1 MNNDLITY
9 ESNLQDRVNSAS
21 QSSALRQSI
30 TTQKNKTSNKIQR
43 VQFTL
48 YDSVNN
54 SMVATRPISPRENEG
69 PKGVKTAQIDIT
81 GDSINPT
88 ENFMKN
94 ELVRFKQKMQDTT
107 GQNSLNNK
115 SARGRNFGL
124 RRDYYT

>member
-1 MNNDLITY
+1 MSMNNDLITY

-30 TTQKNKTSNKIQR
+30 MTQKNKTSNKIQR

-69 PKGVKTAQIDIT
+69 PKGVKTA
-81 GDSINPT
+81 
-88 ENFMKN
+88 
-94 ELVRFKQKMQDTT
+94 
-107 GQNSLNNK
+107 
-115 SARGRNFGL
+115 
-124 RRDYYT
+124 